1 METDSIK
8 GKIIKGIAGFYYV
21 YAEDLCIYECKAKG
35 IFRKKN
41 IKPQIGDNVLID
53 IVDES
58 EKTGNI
64 TEIFDRKNSL
74 IRPSVANIDGVLIVA
89 ALKEPSPNFLM
100 LDKLILHFKQQ
111 KLPITICFNK
121 DDIANE
127 EEIKAAMSIY
137 LNSGCEVLSAS
148 AKEERGLD
156 EVRKLLE
163 GKVVSIA
170 GPSGVGKSSI
180 INALQS
186 DIKMETGSIS
196 KKLGRGKHTTRHSE
210 IIPISKDTYI
220 IDTPGFTSID
230 VFNMEPD
237 ELKKYYD
244 EFFAYEKCYYAPCSH
259 THEPDC
265 GVKEALGNNLIN
277 KTRYETYTHIY
288 KELKDKA
295 SSYGKKSAGYR

>member
-1 METDSIK
+1 MEDVSLK

-21 YAEDLCIYECKAKG
+21 FAENSKVYECKAKG
-35 IFRKKN
+35 IFRKRN

-53 IVDES
+53 VVDEN
-58 EKTGNI
+58 EEIGNI
-64 TEIFDRKNSL
+64 TEIFERKNSL

-89 ALKEPSPNFLM
+89 AIKEPSPNYLM

-127 EEIKAAMSIY
+127 DEIMEAMSIY
-137 LNSGCEVLSAS
+137 KNSGCDVISVS
-148 AKEERGLD
+148 AKEERGLVK
-156 EVRKLLE
+156 VRELLE
-163 GKVVSIA
+163 GRVVSIA

-186 DIKMETGSIS
+186 DVTMETGAIS
-196 KKLGRGKHTTRHSE
+196 KKLGRGRHTTRHSE
-210 IIPISKDTYI
+210 IIPISGDSYI

-230 VFNMEPD
+230 VFDMEPE
-237 ELKKYYD
+237 ELKSFYD
-244 EFFAYEKCYYAPCSH
+244 EFYPYEKCYFTPCSH

-265 GVKEALGNNLIN
+265 GVKDALDNELIN
-277 KTRYETYTHIY
+277 QTRYETYTHIY
-288 KELKDKA
+288 KELKDRA
-295 SSYGKKSAGYR
+295 SSYGKRRY